1 MFRTLF
7 QYDCCLRNLLQS
19 LIHSGS
25 GERTP
30 ESPEPQCL
38 REPRY
43 PQKEHHHH
51 SQAQSPP
58 PAASLSSRGR
68 LSSTCRSSLSTAY
81 SMPRTTRR
89 GEGAASAMISR
100 PLWGASGRQQDARKA
115 LGTVRWSSVK
125 KHKRFHQQ
133 EYDTK
138 EDVFVYPTAMK
149 KNNPRKYLRSVR
161 NGDYGV

>member
-58 PAASLSSRGR
+58 PAASLSSRG
-68 LSSTCRSSLSTAY
+68 
-81 SMPRTTRR
+81 
-89 GEGAASAMISR
+89 
-100 PLWGASGRQQDARKA
+100 
-115 LGTVRWSSVK
+115 
-125 KHKRFHQQ
+125 
-133 EYDTK
+133 
-138 EDVFVYPTAMK
+138 
-149 KNNPRKYLRSVR
+149 
-161 NGDYGV
+161 